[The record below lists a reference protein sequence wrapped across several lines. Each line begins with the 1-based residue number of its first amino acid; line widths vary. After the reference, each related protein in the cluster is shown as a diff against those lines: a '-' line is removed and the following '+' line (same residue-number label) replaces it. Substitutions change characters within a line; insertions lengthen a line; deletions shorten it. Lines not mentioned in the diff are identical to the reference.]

1 MTIAVLIKN
10 DGQGNNEIIEVG
22 QLDKSG
28 KKYPQSTLKP
38 GQELQVHVWEGSGI
52 YVDELMTPNAA

>member
-1 MTIAVLIKN
+1 MTISVLIKN
-10 DGQGNNEIIEVG
+10 DGQGNTEIIEVG

-38 GQELQVHVWEGSGI
+38 GQEIQVHVWEGSGV
-52 YVDELMTPNAA
+52 YVDELMVSCAA